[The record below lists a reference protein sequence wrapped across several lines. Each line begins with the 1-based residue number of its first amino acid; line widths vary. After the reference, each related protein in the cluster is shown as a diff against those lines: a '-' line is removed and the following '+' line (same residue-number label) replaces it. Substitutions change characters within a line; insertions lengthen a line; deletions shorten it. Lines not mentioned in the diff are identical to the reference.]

1 MDKEVCQRLTALLVH
16 ELIPALGCTEP
27 IAIAYCTSCAAS
39 LLEQVP
45 EKIILEASSNIIKN
59 VKSVI
64 VPNSHGMKGIEAAAI
79 LGALARAPERKLEV
93 LEGLDDEQIVQAA
106 RLLSEGICEV
116 RRLESPHPLHII
128 ARCQAGGHEA
138 LAEICDQH
146 THLVRLALDGENKME
161 DHVDSSTA
169 EQSFDF
175 SDLQLKDLID
185 YAEEGD
191 FGEAE
196 DSLQRQ
202 LKLNSAIAEEGLSN
216 KWGANIG
223 QLHKTQISGEEKAYT
238 ARKMAIAM
246 ASAGS
251 DARMSGCD
259 LPVVI
264 NSGSGNQGMTV
275 SMPPY
280 AYARVYDIPR
290 ERLMKALALANLI
303 ALYQKNFIG
312 RLSAFCGAVS
322 AAVGSV
328 CGIAWMLGGD
338 EDLLQRIINNT
349 LGTIS
354 GMVCDGAKA
363 SCAAKI
369 AAALNVAFD
378 AYELAE
384 RGISFANGD
393 GIVKA
398 SADET
403 IRAVG
408 RMARL
413 GMRATDAE
421 IIDIMLSKTAEKGS
435 AR

>member
-1 MDKEVCQRLTALLVH
+1 MDKEVCQRLSALLVH

-93 LEGLDDEQIVQAA
+93 LEGLEDEQIVQAD

-128 ARCQAGGHEA
+128 ARCQAGEHEA

-413 GMRATDAE
+413 GMRETDAE

>member
-1 MDKEVCQRLTALLVH
+1 MDKEVCQRFTALLVH

-93 LEGLDDEQIVQAA
+93 LEGLEDEQIVQAD

-128 ARCQAGGHEA
+128 ARCQADGHEA

-146 THLVRLALDGENKME
+146 THLVRLALDGENKIE
-161 DHVDSSTA
+161 EHVGSSTA

>member
-39 LLEQVP
+39 LLELVP

-93 LEGLDDEQIVQAA
+93 LEGLEDEQIVQVD

>member
-1 MDKEVCQRLTALLVH
+1 MDKEVCQRLSALLVH

-93 LEGLDDEQIVQAA
+93 LEGLEDEQIVQAD

-128 ARCQAGGHEA
+128 ARCQAGEHEA

-196 DSLQRQ
+196 DSLQCQ

-413 GMRATDAE
+413 GMRETDAE

>member
-93 LEGLDDEQIVQAA
+93 LEGLEDEQIVQAD

-128 ARCQAGGHEA
+128 ARCQAGRHEA

>member
-1 MDKEVCQRLTALLVH
+1 MDKEVCQRFTALLVH

-93 LEGLDDEQIVQAA
+93 LEGLEDEQIVQAD
-106 RLLSEGICEV
+106 RVLSEGICEV

-413 GMRATDAE
+413 GMRETDAE

>member
-79 LGALARAPERKLEV
+79 LGVLARAPERKLEV
-93 LEGLDDEQIVQAA
+93 LEGLEDEQIVQAD

-128 ARCQAGGHEA
+128 ARCQAGEHEA

>member
-1 MDKEVCQRLTALLVH
+1 MDKEVCQRLSALLVH

-93 LEGLDDEQIVQAA
+93 LEGLEDEQIVQAD

>member
-290 ERLMKALALANLI
+290 ERLMKTLALANLI

>member
-1 MDKEVCQRLTALLVH
+1 MDKELCQSLTAVLVH

-45 EKIILEASSNIIKN
+45 DKIILEASSNIIKN

-79 LGALARAPERKLEV
+79 LGALACAPERKLEV
-93 LEGLDDEQIVQAA
+93 LEGLADEQIAQAE
-106 RLLSEGICEV
+106 RLLSAGICEV
-116 RRLESPHPLHII
+116 RRLESTHPLHII
-128 ARCQAGGHEA
+128 ARCQADGHEA

-146 THLVRLALDGENKME
+146 THLVRLALDGENKIE
-161 DHVDSSTA
+161 EHVGNASA

-175 SDLQLKDLID
+175 SDLQLKDLMD
-185 YAEEGD
+185 YVEEGH
-191 FGEAE
+191 FAEAE
-196 DSLQRQ
+196 KSLLRQ
-202 LKLNSAIAEEGLSN
+202 LELNSAIAEEGLSN
-216 KWGANIG
+216 QWGASIG
-223 QLHKTQISGEEKAYT
+223 RLHKEKISGEEKAFI

-280 AYARVYDIPR
+280 AYARVYDIPH

-328 CGIAWMLGGD
+328 CAVAWMLGGD

-363 SCAAKI
+363 SCASKI

-378 AYELAE
+378 AYDLAE
-384 RGISFANGD
+384 RGISFASGD
-393 GIVKA
+393 GIIKA
-398 SADET
+398 NADET

>member
-1 MDKEVCQRLTALLVH
+1 M
-16 ELIPALGCTEP
+16 
-27 IAIAYCTSCAAS
+27 
-39 LLEQVP
+39 
-45 EKIILEASSNIIKN
+45 
-59 VKSVI
+59 
-64 VPNSHGMKGIEAAAI
+64 
-79 LGALARAPERKLEV
+79 
-93 LEGLDDEQIVQAA
+93 
-106 RLLSEGICEV
+106 
-116 RRLESPHPLHII
+116 
-128 ARCQAGGHEA
+128 
-138 LAEICDQH
+138 
-146 THLVRLALDGENKME
+146 
-161 DHVDSSTA
+161 
-169 EQSFDF
+169 
-175 SDLQLKDLID
+175 
-185 YAEEGD
+185 
-191 FGEAE
+191 
-196 DSLQRQ
+196 
-202 LKLNSAIAEEGLSN
+202 
-216 KWGANIG
+216 
-223 QLHKTQISGEEKAYT
+223 
-238 ARKMAIAM
+238 
-246 ASAGS
+246 
-251 DARMSGCD
+251 
-259 LPVVI
+259 
-264 NSGSGNQGMTV
+264 
-275 SMPPY
+275 
-280 AYARVYDIPR
+280 
-290 ERLMKALALANLI
+290 
-303 ALYQKNFIG
+303 
-312 RLSAFCGAVS
+312 
-322 AAVGSV
+322 GSV

>member
-93 LEGLDDEQIVQAA
+93 LEGLEDEQIVQAD

-169 EQSFDF
+169 EQSFYF

>member
-1 MDKEVCQRLTALLVH
+1 MDKEVCQRFTALLVH

-93 LEGLDDEQIVQAA
+93 LEGLEDEQIVQAD

-128 ARCQAGGHEA
+128 ARCQADGHEA

>member
-1 MDKEVCQRLTALLVH
+1 MDKEVCQRFTALLVH

-93 LEGLDDEQIVQAA
+93 LEGLEDEQIVQAD

>member
-1 MDKEVCQRLTALLVH
+1 MDKEVCQRLTALLVQ

-93 LEGLDDEQIVQAA
+93 LEGLEDEQIVQAD

-223 QLHKTQISGEEKAYT
+223 QLHKTQISGKEKAYT

>member
-39 LLEQVP
+39 LLELVP

-93 LEGLDDEQIVQAA
+93 LEGLEDEQIVQAD

>member
-1 MDKEVCQRLTALLVH
+1 MDKEVCQRFTALLVH

-93 LEGLDDEQIVQAA
+93 LEGLEDEQIVQAD

-413 GMRATDAE
+413 GMRETDAE

>member
-93 LEGLDDEQIVQAA
+93 LEGLEDEQIVQAD

>member
-93 LEGLDDEQIVQAA
+93 LEGLEDEQIVQAD

-146 THLVRLALDGENKME
+146 TNLVRLALDGENKME

>member
-1 MDKEVCQRLTALLVH
+1 MNKEVCQRLTALLVH

-39 LLEQVP
+39 LLELVP

-93 LEGLDDEQIVQAA
+93 LEGLEDEQIVQAD

-196 DSLQRQ
+196 VSLQRQ

-338 EDLLQRIINNT
+338 KDLLQRIINNT

-421 IIDIMLSKTAEKGS
+421 IIDIMLSKTTEKGS

>member
-93 LEGLDDEQIVQAA
+93 LEGLENEQIVQAD

-146 THLVRLALDGENKME
+146 THLVRLTLDGENKME

-196 DSLQRQ
+196 VSLQRQ

>member
-93 LEGLDDEQIVQAA
+93 LEGLEDEQIVQAD

-128 ARCQAGGHEA
+128 ARCQAGEHEA

-413 GMRATDAE
+413 GMRETDAE

>member
-39 LLEQVP
+39 LLELVP

-93 LEGLDDEQIVQAA
+93 LEGLEDEQIVQAD

-146 THLVRLALDGENKME
+146 THLVRLAFDGENKME

-338 EDLLQRIINNT
+338 ENLLQRIINNT

>member
-79 LGALARAPERKLEV
+79 LGALARATERKLEV
-93 LEGLDDEQIVQAA
+93 LEGLEDEQIVQAD

>member
-1 MDKEVCQRLTALLVH
+1 MDKEVCQRLSALLVH

-93 LEGLDDEQIVQAA
+93 LEGLEDEQIVQAD

-128 ARCQAGGHEA
+128 ARCQAGEHEA

>member
-1 MDKEVCQRLTALLVH
+1 MDKEVCQRFTALLVH

-93 LEGLDDEQIVQAA
+93 LEGLEDEQIVQAA

-146 THLVRLALDGENKME
+146 THLVRLALDGENTIE
-161 DHVDSSTA
+161 DHVGSSTA

-202 LKLNSAIAEEGLSN
+202 LKLNLAIAEEGLSN

>member
-93 LEGLDDEQIVQAA
+93 LEGLEDEQIVQAD

-128 ARCQAGGHEA
+128 ARCQAGGHKA